1 MNEKE
6 MTSELTQFLGE
17 KSKVKSKSEIKYNLG
32 NKLTKGKLKHIFER
46 RNIEVGLYAGH

>member
-1 MNEKE
+1 
-6 MTSELTQFLGE
+6 MTLELIQFLGE
-17 KSKVKSKSEIKYNLG
+17 KSKIKSKSEIEHNLG